1 MVRSEATRPSIWN
14 SDGSPSFFALRA
26 TQDGLPSFLGLA
38 MTAEIESPRARGNFG
53 SRSGVQPAML
63 RYSIMKTI
71 STFVFALLFA
81 ALAVVAAA
89 GSDKPTQRILTVT
102 GQDSVSIPATHAHVT
117 VMIESREKTAGAASS
132 QTGAASQKVL
142 DHLKSSNVDRLQT
155 GGLAVNPIFTPKKV
169 VSSYSGPE
177 ETEISGYLAQ
187 WTASFEVPV
196 ERAGNIV
203 SEAIERGVS
212 RVTQFGLKATD
223 EATAAAQREALK
235 LAAKRARADADAVLE
250 ALGYTATGIVKIQV
264 NGAHGGP
271 VGRGMVAMAY
281 SAKSAPAL
289 EGGVEEITGSVTL
302 EVSY

>member
-1 MVRSEATRPSIWN
+1 
-14 SDGSPSFFALRA
+14 
-26 TQDGLPSFLGLA
+26 
-38 MTAEIESPRARGNFG
+38 
-53 SRSGVQPAML
+53 
-63 RYSIMKTI
+63 MKTPRVLA
-71 STFVFALLFA
+71 SALLLA
-81 ALAVVAAA
+81 ATAVAVSAETE
-89 GSDKPTQRILTVT
+89 KPAPRVLTVT
-102 GQDSVSIPATHAHVT
+102 GQDSVSIPATHARVS

-132 QTGAASQKVL
+132 QAGSASQKVL
-142 DHLKSSNVDRLQT
+142 DFLKSSNVGRLQT
-155 GGLAVNPIFTPKKV
+155 GGLAVNPIFTARKAI
-169 VSSYSGPE
+169 SSISGHE

-196 ERAGNIV
+196 GRAGEIV

-212 RVTQFGLKATD
+212 RVTGFELKATD

-264 NGAHGGP
+264 NGASGGP
-271 VGRGMVAMAY
+271 MGGRGMAAMAY

-289 EGGVEEITGSVTL
+289 EGGTEDITGSVTL

>member
-1 MVRSEATRPSIWN
+1 MGSEVQDTGATGILCVGPPEAI
-14 SDGSPSFFALRA
+14 RA
-26 TQDGLPSFLGLA
+26 
-38 MTAEIESPRARGNFG
+38 ARGNFG
-53 SRSGVQPAML
+53 SQK
-63 RYSIMKTI
+63 SIPPPI
-71 STFVFALLFA
+71 STFSNNMKTSLLLACALLLSTTA
-81 ALAVVAAA
+81 IATCVEC
-89 GSDKPTQRILTVT
+89 DKPAPRVLTVT
-102 GQDSVSIPATHAHVT
+102 GQDSVSIPATHARVS

-142 DHLKSSNVDRLQT
+142 DYLKSSNVGRLQT
-155 GGLAVNPIFTPKKV
+155 GGLAVNPIFTPRKV
-169 VSSYSGPE
+169 ISSISGEE

-196 ERAGNIV
+196 ERAGEIV
-203 SEAIERGVS
+203 AKAIDLGVS
-212 RVTQFGLKATD
+212 RVVGFELTATD

-250 ALGYTATGIVKIQV
+250 ALGYTATAIVKIQV
-264 NGAHGGP
+264 NGASGGP

>member
-1 MVRSEATRPSIWN
+1 
-14 SDGSPSFFALRA
+14 
-26 TQDGLPSFLGLA
+26 
-38 MTAEIESPRARGNFG
+38 
-53 SRSGVQPAML
+53 ML